1 MSGTYTSNL
10 KLDLI
15 DHEMKRA
22 VEVLGEKTWAPP
34 GQSQQ
39 RHETRRYAA
48 VLVLREIAFS
58 MPTFF
63 FQVILTNLPH
73 DWHKTEGDFIRFHF
87 SPRTRTLSSG

>member
-22 VEVLGEKTWAPP
+22 VEVLAEKTWAPP

-63 FQVILTNLPH
+63 FQVILTHLPH
-73 DWHKTEGDFIRFHF
+73 ETEGDFIRFHS
-87 SPRTRTLSSG
+87 SPRTRKLFSG